1 MMEDEDQKIVSE
13 TMWDERIAKVQATV
27 EQELHG
33 KKRLHLAGM
42 AMQAL
47 VAQGSSDVWRIAHQ
61 SFAMADAMLEI
72 ADSSN

>member
-1 MMEDEDQKIVSE
+1 MTDVKINETSEDGCVGVKD
-13 TMWDERIAKVQATV
+13 
-27 EQELHG
+27 HG
-33 KKRLHLAGM
+33 QRLHLAGL

-72 ADSSN
+72 ADR